1 MSFDEQIM
9 SKDKY
14 LSIFSKSNGGYCVY
28 YPSNIF
34 PNIRKSAGS
43 AILSYVNHVKV
54 CQLASKISTSP
65 RQILFQSKA
74 FVWGSLGKG
83 EKHLKGK

>member
-1 MSFDEQIM
+1 M

-14 LSIFSKSNGGYCVY
+14 LSIFLKSSGSYCVY

-34 PNIRKSAGS
+34 RNVRKSAGS

-54 CQLASKISTSP
+54 CELASKISRSP
-65 RQILFQSKA
+65 R
-74 FVWGSLGKG
+74 
-83 EKHLKGK
+83 

>member
-1 MSFDEQIM
+1 M

-14 LSIFSKSNGGYCVY
+14 LSKSLKSNAGYCVF

-34 PNIRKSAGS
+34 RNMRESAES
-43 AILSYVNHVKV
+43 AILSSVNHVKV

-65 RQILFQSKA
+65 SQISLQSKA
-74 FVWGSLGKG
+74 FIWGKG
-83 EKHLKGK
+83 KTFERK